1 MLHRHLRHESHKLN
15 GIQLQNGGA
24 EAARLQKTTQFGG
37 VRFQDAIERGMY
49 DQTGN
54 LFFGQSDRCFG
65 RLNAGESRLQAR
77 LRGSDAGTSGLR
89 GCCGA
94 GHAGFRGKA
103 PL

>member
-1 MLHRHLRHESHKLN
+1 MLHRHLRHESHKLD

-24 EAARLQKTTQFGG
+24 EAAGLQKTTQFGG
-37 VRFQDAIERGMY
+37 VGLQDAIERGMY
-49 DQTGN
+49 DQSGN
-54 LFFGQSDRCFG
+54 LFLCQSDRCCG
-65 RLNAGESRLQAR
+65 RLNAGERRLQAR

-89 GCCGA
+89 SRCGA